1 MEIAIA
7 KLEDLKP
14 TTTEMKEETTRIS
27 GSDVTT
33 FVEMQCAQKALKRIC
48 EYKGMYCIDLCLLQ
62 ILTRSFE

>member
-14 TTTEMKEETTRIS
+14 TTTESKEESTRIS

-48 EYKGMYCIDLCLLQ
+48 EYKGMYCINPCLLHL
-62 ILTRSFE
+62 LTESFE